1 MSGFAKYTSKDNFR
15 LKERPSYRRG
25 QGADPIKSFVAKS
38 YATYSQNAD
47 RIRDARF
54 AKSNELNRDYAVRN
68 KREQMLSE
76 AYMTERDPVKLQGLH
91 GRIKAK
97 MSRSD
102 GALSNAMP
110 YAYQTKFNDPR
121 RNKRSGKSSARAS
134 QGSGSARA
142 SQGSVQIMNPQTS
155 TQPVAPS
162 ATVAQNNHTPPSVE
176 GKTDGAGA
184 GKKKRLSVDQRM
196 AQENQLLRYARPNI
210 TRQQTYTER
219 LPTPEAFEEQ
229 QRMIDRLVAQSPNV
243 RRFNSKSSRR
253 RDRRQLFK

>member
-15 LKERPSYRRG
+15 LNERPTYRRG
-25 QGADPIKSFVAKS
+25 QGADPIKSFVARS

-102 GALSNAMP
+102 GALTYALP
-110 YAYQTKFNDPR
+110 YVYKTKFDDPRANKQTKT
-121 RNKRSGKSSARAS
+121 RSKSPFVNRMRSEVGGGGRSSNSPMKNRTPA
-134 QGSGSARA
+134 
-142 SQGSVQIMNPQTS
+142 
-155 TQPVAPS
+155 
-162 ATVAQNNHTPPSVE
+162 PPSTAPPR
-176 GKTDGAGA
+176 KYRTSPFATL
-184 GKKKRLSVDQRM
+184 LS
-196 AQENQLLRYARPNI
+196 QESPVFDKAEEYLENANKNRVKARRKLNMRRGPI
-210 TRQQTYTER
+210 TR
-219 LPTPEAFEEQ
+219 FGG
-229 QRMIDRLVAQSPNV
+229 
-243 RRFNSKSSRR
+243 K
-253 RDRRQLFK
+253 

>member
-1 MSGFAKYTSKDNFR
+1 MN
-15 LKERPSYRRG
+15 
-25 QGADPIKSFVAKS
+25 
-38 YATYSQNAD
+38 
-47 RIRDARF
+47 
-54 AKSNELNRDYAVRN
+54 
-68 KREQMLSE
+68 
-76 AYMTERDPVKLQGLH
+76 ERDPVKLQGLH
-91 GRIKAK
+91 GRLRAK

-102 GALSNAMP
+102 GALSYAMP
-110 YAYQTKFNDPR
+110 YAYKTKFNDPR
-121 RNKRSGKSSARAS
+121 KRSSARAS

-142 SQGSVQIMNPQTS
+142 SQGSVQIMNPQAT

-229 QRMIDRLVAQSPNV
+229 QRIIERLVAQSPNV
-243 RRFNSKSSRR
+243 RRLNSTSSRLN
-253 RDRRQLFK
+253 DRRQLFK

>member
-25 QGADPIKSFVAKS
+25 QGADPIKSFVARS

-102 GALSNAMP
+102 GALSYALP
-110 YAYQTKFNDPR
+110 YAYKTKFNDPR
-121 RNKRSGKSSARAS
+121 KGSSARAS

-142 SQGSVQIMNPQTS
+142 SQGSVQIMNPQAT

-196 AQENQLLRYARPNI
+196 AQENQLLRYARPTI
-210 TRQQTYTER
+210 TRRQTYTER
-219 LPTPEAFEEQ
+219 QPTPEAFEEQ
-229 QRMIDRLVAQSPNV
+229 QRMNAQSPNV
-243 RRFNSKSSRR
+243 RRFNSTSYRR
-253 RDRRQLFK
+253 NDRRQLFK

>member
-25 QGADPIKSFVAKS
+25 QGADPIKSFVARS

-102 GALSNAMP
+102 GALSYALP
-110 YAYQTKFNDPR
+110 YAYKTKFNDPR
-121 RNKRSGKSSARAS
+121 KRSSARAS

-142 SQGSVQIMNPQTS
+142 SQGSVQIMNPQTT

-229 QRMIDRLVAQSPNV
+229 QRIIERLIAQSPNV
-243 RRFNSKSSRR
+243 RRFNSTSYRR
-253 RDRRQLFK
+253 NDRRQLFK

>member
-15 LKERPSYRRG
+15 LNERPTYRRG
-25 QGADPIKSFVAKS
+25 QGADPIKSFVARS

-102 GALSNAMP
+102 GALSYALP
-110 YAYQTKFNDPR
+110 YAYKTKFNDPR

-134 QGSGSARA
+134 QGS
-142 SQGSVQIMNPQTS
+142 VQIMRPSANT
-155 TQPVAPS
+155 TPVAPS
-162 ATVAQNNHTPPSVE
+162 ATVASNDHSPPTVASN
-176 GKTDGAGA
+176 TDGAGA
-184 GKKKRLSVDQRM
+184 GKKKRLSADQRM
-196 AQENQLLRYARPNI
+196 AQENQLLTNVQPTI
-210 TRQQTYTER
+210 TRQQSYTEMPPTQR
-219 LPTPEAFEEQ
+219 QLTPEGFEEQ
-229 QRMIDRLVAQSPNV
+229 QRMNAQSPNV
-243 RRFNSKSSRR
+243 RRYNSTTYRPKDS
-253 RDRRQLFK
+253 RQLFKQ